1 MKFFISLL
9 VVFMM
14 LGFVATPAMACNHD
28 CGNCPNNGDCD
39 HNHGDDCGER
49 GDCNDGCG
57 DDHDHGDG
65 DNGNG
70 NGGGCQGGS
79 CPI

>member
-39 HNHGDDCGER
+39 HNHGDNCGER
-49 GDCNDGCG
+49 CDG
-57 DDHDHGDG
+57 DDGHDHGNG
-65 DNGNG
+65 NGNGNG